1 MVSLLS
7 RECWFSDHV
16 ERVLGNGKH
25 TLFWSDVWCGEVS
38 FRVRFSRLF
47 ELSELKDI
55 SVFDMYHLG
64 WGEDG
69 EAWRWRRRLFVW
81 EEEEVGE
88 LMLLLHTVRL
98 QVDRDDRW
106 RWTLEASNDFTVR
119 SAYNFLSANPPLA
132 LSVPAA
138 SLWHKDVP
146 LKVALFAWHL
156 FQDRL
161 PTKDN
166 LHRRGVLDRESML
179 WVAGCG
185 SVESSQ
191 HLFLHCN
198 IFGVV
203 WYFIYRWLG
212 ISAVIPAQVTDH
224 FNQFSIS
231 GSIAKTRCSISQV
244 IWYATV

>member
-25 TLFWSDVWCGEVS
+25 TLFWSDVRCGEGS

-69 EAWRWRRRLFVW
+69 EAWRWRQRLFVW

-132 LSVPAA
+132 LSVPVV

-146 LKVALFAWHL
+146 LKVVLFAWRCSKTGCL
-156 FQDRL
+156 QR
-161 PTKDN
+161 TICI
-166 LHRRGVLDRESML
+166 GVE
-179 WVAGCG
+179 
-185 SVESSQ
+185 
-191 HLFLHCN
+191 FLIVSLCC
-198 IFGVV
+198 V
-203 WYFIYRWLG
+203 WLG
-212 ISAVIPAQVTDH
+212 VARLNLLSICSYIVIY
-224 FNQFSIS
+224 S
-231 GSIAKTRCSISQV
+231 GLFGASYIGGLAFQR
-244 IWYATV
+244 